1 MDLGDKVET
10 LDNKVVALDNKVE
23 ILDNK
28 VVDLD
33 NKVGILDNKVVAL
46 DNKVEVLDNKFV
58 DLDNKVGTLDNKVV
72 VLDGKFSTLDN
83 KVDTIKQELID
94 RMEKMEADILNTCL
108 GYTDDR
114 NEIIMKKLDNIQSTV
129 NTLTRMETIDN
140 DVYKLVN
147 KRIDELAERVEC
159 LEHVS

>member
-1 MDLGDKVET
+1 KVET
-10 LDNKVVALDNKVE
+10 LDNKVE
-23 ILDNK
+23 I
-28 VVDLD
+28 
-33 NKVGILDNKVVAL
+33 
-46 DNKVEVLDNKFV
+46 LDNKFV
-58 DLDNKVGTLDNKVV
+58 DLDNKVGTLDNKVVDLGNKVETLDNKFVDLDNKVV

>member
-1 MDLGDKVET
+1 M
-10 LDNKVVALDNKVE
+10 
-23 ILDNK
+23 
-28 VVDLD
+28 DLD

-46 DNKVEVLDNKFV
+46 DNKVEILDNKFV
-58 DLDNKVGTLDNKVV
+58 DLDNKIGILDNKVVALDNKVETLDNKVV